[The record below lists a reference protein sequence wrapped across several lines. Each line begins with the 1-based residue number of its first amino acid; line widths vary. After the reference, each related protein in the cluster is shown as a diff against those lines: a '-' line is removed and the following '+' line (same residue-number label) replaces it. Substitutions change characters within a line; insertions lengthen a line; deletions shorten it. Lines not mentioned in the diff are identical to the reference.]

1 MRLPYKNCET
11 WDTLCMI
18 VGWFSLATAA
28 GAQLID
34 PLAQLLRWR
43 ACRVKRQAANAV
55 AKEVVDVELV
65 DLHGPIHAVF
75 EHERHLFFGHVCVR
89 VVLVPKYRAGAQTTL
104 RVSATETGRDWRGVS
119 RRDIKKPAEA
129 HFKSQRKQK
138 LPLHTVGYVTPSM
151 KLTKLRI
158 AVVLP

>member
-34 PLAQLLRWR
+34 PLAQLFRWR
-43 ACRVKRQAANAV
+43 AGRVKRQAANAI

-89 VVLVPKYRAGAQTTL
+89 VGVEI
-104 RVSATETGRDWRGVS
+104 SSWRTNNTQGVS
-119 RRDIKKPAEA
+119 HGDRTRLEWCFKARYQEA
-129 HFKSQRKQK
+129 GRSSF
-138 LPLHTVGYVTPSM
+138 
-151 KLTKLRI
+151 
-158 AVVLP
+158 